1 MVVCALL
8 GTLLVMSQ
16 PVSAFVAPALWRPTK
31 ASIAWPSTSGSSQ
44 SRARTSVLIRS
55 SSTSMM
61 SKQSAGRDG
70 SNPRPLPEDPAEL
83 AKMERKFYQN
93 QKEFKRLAQLKK
105 ELEDLP
111 KQRQCH
117 RYRWTQTETTF
128 DVEIPMQKV
137 CEDKDLY
144 LVVEK
149 DQMQVAIKTDEAFGA
164 ITGVFPGDVDAA
176 SCSFRIHNHNNEPYI
191 HIEVVKMTSPELCGG

>member
-1 MVVCALL
+1 MLL
-8 GTLLVMSQ
+8 QTPQ
-16 PVSAFVAPALWRPTK
+16 
-31 ASIAWPSTSGSSQ
+31 
-44 SRARTSVLIRS
+44 
-55 SSTSMM
+55 
-61 SKQSAGRDG
+61 
-70 SNPRPLPEDPAEL
+70 
-83 AKMERKFYQN
+83 KMEREFYQN

-164 ITGVFPGDVDAA
+164 ITVGGDMVL
-176 SCSFRIHNHNNEPYI
+176 F
-191 HIEVVKMTSPELCGG
+191 TFF

>member
-1 MVVCALL
+1 
-8 GTLLVMSQ
+8 
-16 PVSAFVAPALWRPTK
+16 
-31 ASIAWPSTSGSSQ
+31 
-44 SRARTSVLIRS
+44 
-55 SSTSMM
+55 
-61 SKQSAGRDG
+61 
-70 SNPRPLPEDPAEL
+70 
-83 AKMERKFYQN
+83 MEREFYQN

-128 DVEIPMQKV
+128 DVEIPMQKA

-164 ITGVFPGDVDAA
+164 ITVGGNMMSAYLLLLRVFSSSISKLYSGFSKNV
-176 SCSFRIHNHNNEPYI
+176 
-191 HIEVVKMTSPELCGG
+191 G

>member
-1 MVVCALL
+1 MPDKQNVNIL
-8 GTLLVMSQ
+8 
-16 PVSAFVAPALWRPTK
+16 
-31 ASIAWPSTSGSSQ
+31 
-44 SRARTSVLIRS
+44 
-55 SSTSMM
+55 SMFL
-61 SKQSAGRDG
+61 KKTQ
-70 SNPRPLPEDPAEL
+70 
-83 AKMERKFYQN
+83 KMEREFYQN

-128 DVEIPMQKV
+128 DVEIPMQKA

-164 ITGVFPGDVDAA
+164 ITVGGNMVSAYLLLPRVLSSSTYFQ
-176 SCSFRIHNHNNEPYI
+176 
-191 HIEVVKMTSPELCGG
+191 VVIRVSPKTRVSSS

>member
-1 MVVCALL
+1 M
-8 GTLLVMSQ
+8 
-16 PVSAFVAPALWRPTK
+16 FVK
-31 ASIAWPSTSGSSQ
+31 
-44 SRARTSVLIRS
+44 
-55 SSTSMM
+55 
-61 SKQSAGRDG
+61 
-70 SNPRPLPEDPAEL
+70 NPQ
-83 AKMERKFYQN
+83 KMEREFYQN

-128 DVEIPMQKV
+128 DVEIPMHKA

-164 ITGVFPGDVDAA
+164 ITVGNSMVFVYFF
-176 SCSFRIHNHNNEPYI
+176 SCAIFFQ
-191 HIEVVKMTSPELCGG
+191 L